1 MQKYI
6 ILTGHIVDSLA
17 TQIAP
22 HLWTKLSEADKQI
35 FMTVTREAA
44 ASATADITKRERELV
59 DEFKKKGL
67 TIIDPDKKSF
77 QDAIVK
83 SVPLESMGYTKAD
96 WEKVQAVK

>member
-1 MQKYI
+1 MASRNARAHI
-6 ILTGHIVDSLA
+6 DFDVAELT
-17 TQIAP
+17 
-22 HLWTKLSEADKQI
+22 
-35 FMTVTREAA
+35 
-44 ASATADITKRERELV
+44 ASNSRANATADITKRERELV